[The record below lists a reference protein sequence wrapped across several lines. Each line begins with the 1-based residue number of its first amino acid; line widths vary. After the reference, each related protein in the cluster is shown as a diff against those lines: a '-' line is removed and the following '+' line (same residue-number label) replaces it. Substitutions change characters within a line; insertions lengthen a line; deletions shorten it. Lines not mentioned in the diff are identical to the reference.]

1 MQKFSTSLKKTGSSS
16 VKKAFKKSIDMQPS
30 ADTIEN
36 ILRFAASYKAQKIA
50 DNQFVEWFV
59 N

>member
-1 MQKFSTSLKKTGSSS
+1 MQKLSTPQKKADSLS
-16 VKKAFKKSIDMQPS
+16 VKKTLNKSTDLQPS

-36 ILRFAASYKAQKIA
+36 ILRFAASYKAQKIT

>member
-1 MQKFSTSLKKTGSSS
+1 MQKFSTPLKKTGSSS
-16 VKKAFKKSIDMQPS
+16 VKKVFNKSIDMQPS

>member
-1 MQKFSTSLKKTGSSS
+1 MQKISTSLKKTELSS
-16 VKKAFKKSIDMQPS
+16 VKKTLKKSTDFQPS
-30 ADTIEN
+30 ENTIQN
-36 ILRFAASYKAQKIA
+36 ILQFASTYRAQKIA